1 MVECRRTPC
10 LTIWAPEGRGEQSS
24 FGRNSRV
31 RRQTVSA
38 VDERKRSYAS
48 STVAPQEYI
57 LSVQNPVWIL
67 YGLFVFFAPARK
79 AEEGKRTESTRI
91 RLSPEGVQK
100 RYKTKQRKKGKRQN
114 HRKHTL
120 QQQKRN
126 IKYVFCKNNQIH
138 K

>member
-67 YGLFVFFAPARK
+67 YGLFCFLHLLGRRKTGSAPNRREFACRSK
-79 AEEGKRTESTRI
+79 ACKSDI
-91 RLSPEGVQK
+91 
-100 RYKTKQRKKGKRQN
+100 KQKKGKKTKPQKTRFTTTKTQY
-114 HRKHTL
+114 KICVL
-120 QQQKRN
+120 QKQP
-126 IKYVFCKNNQIH
+126 NN

>member
-38 VDERKRSYAS
+38 VDERKQSYAS

-67 YGLFVFFAPARK
+67 YGLFVFLHLLRRRKTGSEKSPNRREFACR
-79 AEEGKRTESTRI
+79 S
-91 RLSPEGVQK
+91 
-100 RYKTKQRKKGKRQN
+100 KTCKSDIKQNKEKRQN

-120 QQQKRN
+120 QQQKHN
-126 IKYVFCKNNQIH
+126 IKYVFCKNKQIH

>member
-67 YGLFVFFAPARK
+67 YGLFVFLHLLGRRK
-79 AEEGKRTESTRI
+79 RGSEKPPNRR
-91 RLSPEGVQK
+91 GVACRSK
-100 RYKTKQRKKGKRQN
+100 ACKSDIKQKKGKRQN
-114 HRKHTL
+114 RRKHTL

>member
-38 VDERKRSYAS
+38 VDERKRSNAS

-67 YGLFVFFAPARK
+67 YGLFVFLHLLGRRK
-79 AEEGKRTESTRI
+79 TGSVTEPTRI
-91 RLSPEGVQK
+91 RLPLEDVQK
-100 RYKTKQRKKGKRQN
+100 RYKTKNENRQN
-114 HRKHTL
+114 RRKHTL

-126 IKYVFCKNNQIH
+126 IKYVFCKIKQIH